1 MNYEPDWYSVS
12 TTHTTTMGP
21 QNIPTVRRWL
31 RKNTNINFSS
41 LNNLVGKIPGFG
53 SLGFG
58 KWFKLADDPH
68 LWNLW
73 RKDVRNRLIIV
84 LLLWFFVRS
93 SKIDIEKNS
102 KLDLGWKWPPKH
114 SRAEVQFFCYTISY
128 IFRRASFLS
137 SLVGR
142 MSRIKQSAVERFSG
156 GLCVK
161 HAMGT
166 LYNPGYME
174 YDCII
179 QSEPTTICQ

>member
-1 MNYEPDWYSVS
+1 MVNNKRRTKTGPKEEILSNIVPKFFHVIKRKEKWLWPVDCNMVTPSRATVNVNTPILHLNGLSDPIVPLIPAGSKSKVVMEEIFSNYELWTRLS

-84 LLLWFFVRS
+84 LLL
-93 SKIDIEKNS
+93 
-102 KLDLGWKWPPKH
+102 
-114 SRAEVQFFCYTISY
+114 
-128 IFRRASFLS
+128 
-137 SLVGR
+137 
-142 MSRIKQSAVERFSG
+142 
-156 GLCVK
+156 
-161 HAMGT
+161 
-166 LYNPGYME
+166 
-174 YDCII
+174 
-179 QSEPTTICQ
+179 